1 LFHDFSEPIDVRVL
15 VGVTAALIALLAS
28 PGMGAPSA
36 HFWLSTSALATP
48 GPSNA
53 VVGPVLGATTRLYVW
68 GRPTPGRQFE
78 AISLNVVAAG
88 PSVDFVDGSY
98 AFYNQVNGGTER
110 FEYVVDSTTTPTLG
124 SEYNAFELGLGGVT
138 DGLYGLNGFNLTATD
153 PRGPGPVCA
162 AGEIGCVVAGD
173 SQPAWLIASFEVTA
187 LSAGIAQLHLQ
198 IGDRGVVERTL
209 VSGDYDLDGTVNELD
224 HAAWAAGYGAAGM
237 HAADGNLDGVV
248 DAADY
253 TIWRDHVGGL
263 SVLHGATQTAVRFG
277 EDFAGFE
284 EPAHNALTD
293 RDLNLPGD
301 DADATLTIAA
311 PALSIPEPTAALM
324 TAAAL
329 IPLIR
334 KREPRPTGL

>member
-1 LFHDFSEPIDVRVL
+1 VRL
-15 VGVTAALIALLAS
+15 PVGLTAALIALLAS
-28 PGMGAPSA
+28 PGLGAVSA

-53 VVGPVLGATTRLYVW
+53 IVGPVLGATTRLYVW
-68 GRPTPGRQFE
+68 GRPTDGRQFE
-78 AISLNVVAAG
+78 AVSLNVIADG
-88 PSVDFVDGSY
+88 SEIDFVDGSY
-98 AFYNQVNGGTER
+98 LFYNQADIATDR

-138 DGLYGLNGFNLTATD
+138 DGLYGLNGFNLTATA

-162 AGEIGCVVAGD
+162 AAEIGCVVAGD
-173 SQPAWLIASFEVTA
+173 GDSAWLIASFEVA
-187 LSAGIAQLHLQ
+187 AIDAGVAHLHLQ

-209 VSGDYDLDGTVNELD
+209 ASGDYDLLGNVDEPDYAV
-224 HAAWAAGYGAAGM
+224 WAAGYGATAI

-248 DAADY
+248 NAADY

-263 SVLHGATQTAVRFG
+263 SQIHSATQTTVRFG
-277 EDFAGFE
+277 EDLAGLD

-301 DADATLTIAA
+301 DADATFTIAA
-311 PALSIPEPTAALM
+311 PALSIPEPATALM
-324 TAAAL
+324 VAAAL

-334 KREPRPTGL
+334 KRGPRPTQNFPWRW